1 MNGTKA
7 EDIKFVSRWW
17 MFTHTGAEDKAQK
30 EIDSTIAF
38 LERVINVKGG
48 ELSELSKEACL
59 LHSAKRQLKSGS

>member
-30 EIDSTIAF
+30 EQSCKEKD
-38 LERVINVKGG
+38 
-48 ELSELSKEACL
+48 LS
-59 LHSAKRQLKSGS
+59 